1 LQRLLVDNSASAYYG
16 AFRRN
21 SAQFAHLAQ
30 FAHFGAKGRISAQFS
45 AFRRISA
52 QFGAKGRNS
61 AHF

>member
-1 LQRLLVDNSASAYYG
+1 VHQRITAHFG

-30 FAHFGAKGRISAQFS
+30 FAHFGAIRAFWRKGAHFGAIQ
-45 AFRRISA
+45 RISA